1 MQTTIGE
8 ELKTQ
13 FLLLSL
19 RNKSFEPYI
28 GLPYFK
34 DLCLR
39 VKVRDKVA
47 PHAPQTPGFENQWGL
62 HLQDL
67 YKGL

>member
-1 MQTTIGE
+1 MQTTIGK

-19 RNKSFEPYI
+19 RNKNFEPYI

-34 DLCLR
+34 DLYLR

-47 PHAPQTPGFENQWGL
+47 PTPHK
-62 HLQDL
+62 HLVL
-67 YKGL
+67 KTNEGCIYKT